1 MSVNIRSVV
10 ILGALLLV
18 TGSAASAQYPQTRQG
33 FWFGFGLGYG
43 SGNSTCDNC
52 LSGPRV
58 SSNTAWIKAG
68 GTLNPRVR
76 LGGLIDGW
84 SNASGGTTETM
95 ANLTASVYLYPR
107 PATGFFVTGGLGFS
121 NYYTA
126 MSSKVQAGLSYADA
140 KKQGAVLGWGQ
151 FLTIALNFLII
162 AWVLFLA
169 IQGINKLKAKDEA
182 PPPPPGPTP
191 EVKLLTE
198 IRDLLKK

>member
-1 MSVNIRSVV
+1 MSVNIRCVV
-10 ILGALLLV
+10 IFGALLV
-18 TGSAASAQYPQTRQG
+18 VAASAASAQYPQTRQG

-76 LGGLIDGW
+76 LGGLIDAW
-84 SNASGGTTETM
+84 SNKSGGTTETM

-121 NYYTA
+121 NYRVDT
-126 MSSKVQAGLSYADA
+126 SPVITGT
-140 KKQGAVLGWGQ
+140 GWG
-151 FLTIALNFLII
+151 LTVGVGYDLRVGREVSLTPAASYGYGSVGNVNVSGVSDPYATGWKQNFLDFG
-162 AWVLFLA
+162 L
-169 IQGINKLKAKDEA
+169 GI
-182 PPPPPGPTP
+182 TFH
-191 EVKLLTE
+191 
-198 IRDLLKK
+198 

>member
-1 MSVNIRSVV
+1 MSVNIRCVV

-18 TGSAASAQYPQTRQG
+18 TGNAASAQYPQARRG

-84 SNASGGTTETM
+84 SNSSGGTTETM

-121 NYYTA
+121 NYRVDTSPA
-126 MSSKVQAGLSYADA
+126 ITGT
-140 KKQGAVLGWGQ
+140 GWG
-151 FLTIALNFLII
+151 LTVGVGYDVRVGREVSLTPAASYGYGSVGDIVVGAGGGTYATGWTQNFLDFG
-162 AWVLFLA
+162 L
-169 IQGINKLKAKDEA
+169 GI
-182 PPPPPGPTP
+182 TFH
-191 EVKLLTE
+191 
-198 IRDLLKK
+198 